1 MPVTKVFFCFVKDG
15 FSQLFLFEV
24 LVLGRGSLADRLSLL
39 RDRGILAGRLS
50 SRFIRGSVART
61 C

>member
-24 LVLGRGSLADRLSLL
+24 LVLGRGSLADRLSLQ
-39 RDRGILAGRLS
+39 RQGNSGR
-50 SRFIRGSVART
+50 
-61 C
+61 